1 MNSNALLVV
10 PVILPIL
17 GGALMPLLHLPDKKR
32 NLYLEILVL
41 ITSAITL
48 YCVAVH
54 DPTEGFVLFHLTG
67 NLDFALRLDGMG
79 SVFTCIICIL
89 WPLATLYAFE
99 YMRHEERTTSFF
111 AFYTVTYGVTLG
123 IAMSKNLLT
132 MYLFYELLTLVSVY
146 LVMHPMTKKAIR
158 ASLNYLFYS
167 IGGAAFAF
175 ISLVFILKYGN
186 ANEFVYGGVI
196 SAQNMGGNTNLML
209 MIYLMAFW
217 GFGVKAAIFPFQGW
231 LPMASVAP
239 TPVTALLH
247 AVAVVKAGA
256 FAVMRLTYFC
266 FGPEVIR
273 GTWAHYAVM
282 ILAMVTI
289 VYGSTIAVK
298 ETHFKRRLAYSTV
311 SNLSYILVGA
321 TMMSPLGLLAGL
333 SHMVIHAIMKIGA
346 FFCAGAVLHQ
356 SEKEYIDELDG
367 IGYKMPVVF
376 VTFTIFS
383 LSLTGIPLF
392 AGFISKWNIAE
403 AAMACGRSF
412 PFAYVAV
419 GVLLYSALMTGIYT
433 MTVVIR
439 AWFPRK
445 DYDASALEG
454 VTDPSWNMKLP
465 LILFAVVIVVLGL
478 WSGPLMRVL
487 SQIAHGVF

>member
-1 MNSNALLVV
+1 MNTNALLVV
-10 PVILPIL
+10 PVVLPIL
-17 GGALMPLLHLPDKKR
+17 GGALMPLLRLPNKKR

-41 ITSAITL
+41 ITSAFAL
-48 YCVAVH
+48 YCVANH
-54 DPTEGFVLFHLTG
+54 DPNEGFVLFHLTG

-79 SVFTCIICIL
+79 SVFTCIISLL

-111 AFYTVTYGVTLG
+111 AFYTCTYGVTMG

-132 MYLFYELLTLVSVY
+132 MYLFYELLTLISVY

-158 ASLNYLFYS
+158 ASLSYLYYS

-175 ISLVFILKYGN
+175 ISLVFIIRYGLVH
-186 ANEFVYGGVI
+186 EFTYGGVLTDA
-196 SAQNMGGNTNLML
+196 SVGGNTNLTL
-209 MIYLMAFW
+209 LIYLLAFW

-231 LPMASVAP
+231 LPKASVAP

-256 FAVMRLTYFC
+256 FAVMRLTYYC
-266 FGPEVIR
+266 FGPDVIR

-282 ILAMVTI
+282 IIAMITI
-289 VYGSTIAVK
+289 IYGSTIAVK

-311 SNLSYILVGA
+311 SNLSYILMGV

-333 SHMVIHAIMKIGA
+333 SHMVIHAVMKIGA

-376 VTFTIFS
+376 VTFTIFCM
-383 LSLTGIPLF
+383 SLTGIPLF
-392 AGFISKWNIAE
+392 AGFISKWNIAV
-403 AAMACGRSF
+403 AAMDCGRTF

-439 AWFPRK
+439 AWFPGK
-445 DYDASALEG
+445 DSKVVLSDDIK
-454 VTDPSWNMKLP
+454 DPTWNMKLP
-465 LILFAVVIVVLGL
+465 LILFAIVIIVLGL
-478 WSGPLMRVL
+478 WSGPLMTVL
-487 SQIAHGVF
+487 GQIAGGAM

>member
-1 MNSNALLVV
+1 MNINTLLVF
-10 PVILPIL
+10 PVVLPIL

-41 ITSAITL
+41 LTSAITL
-48 YCVAVH
+48 YCVAFH
-54 DPTEGFVLFHLTG
+54 DPAEGFVLFHLTG

-79 SVFTCIICIL
+79 SVFTCIVALL

-111 AFYTVTYGVTLG
+111 AFYTCTYGVTLG

-132 MYLFYELLTLVSVY
+132 MYLFYELLTLISVY

-158 ASLNYLFYS
+158 ASLSYLYYS

-175 ISLVFILKYGN
+175 ISLVFIIRYGMGN
-186 ANEFVYGGVI
+186 TFTYGGVLG
-196 SAQNMGGNTNLML
+196 SAGVGGNSNLTL
-209 MIYLMAFW
+209 LIYLMAFW
-217 GFGVKAAIFPFQGW
+217 GFGVKAAVFPFQGW
-231 LPMASVAP
+231 LPKASVAP

-256 FAVMRLTYFC
+256 FAVMRLTYYC
-266 FGPEVIR
+266 FGPDVIR

-282 ILAMVTI
+282 AIAMITI
-289 VYGSTIAVK
+289 IYGSTIAVK

-311 SNLSYILVGA
+311 SNLSYILLGA

-333 SHMVIHAIMKIGA
+333 SHMVIHAVMKIGA
-346 FFCAGAVLHQ
+346 FFGAGAVLHQ
-356 SEKEYIDELDG
+356 TGKEYIDELDG
-367 IGYKMPVVF
+367 IGYRMPVVF

-392 AGFISKWNIAE
+392 GGFISKWNIAA
-403 AAMACGRSF
+403 AAMDCGRDF
-412 PFAYVAV
+412 PFAYAAVA
-419 GVLLYSALMTGIYT
+419 VLLYSALMTGIYT
-433 MTVVIR
+433 MTIVVR
-439 AWFPRK
+439 AWFPGKGEAVSGGKEIR
-445 DYDASALEG
+445 
-454 VTDPSWNMKLP
+454 DPSWHMKLP
-465 LILFAVVIVVLGL
+465 LILFAVVIIVLGV
-478 WSGPLMRVL
+478 WSVPLMRVL
-487 SQIAHGVF
+487 GDIAGGLY

>member
-1 MNSNALLVV
+1 MNTNALLVV
-10 PVILPIL
+10 PVVLPIL

-32 NLYLEILVL
+32 NVYLEILVL
-41 ITSAITL
+41 ITSAIAL
-48 YCVAVH
+48 YCVTHH
-54 DPTEGFVLFHLTG
+54 DPSEGFVLFHLTG

-79 SVFTCIICIL
+79 CVFTCIISIL

-99 YMRHEERTTSFF
+99 YMVHEERTTSFF
-111 AFYTVTYGVTLG
+111 AFYTCTYGVTMG

-132 MYLFYELLTLVSVY
+132 MYLFYELLTLISVY

-158 ASLNYLFYS
+158 ASLSYLYYS

-175 ISLVFILKYGN
+175 ISLVFIIRYGLVH
-186 ANEFVYGGVI
+186 EFTYGGVLTEA
-196 SAQNMGGNTNLML
+196 SVGGNTNLTL
-209 MIYLMAFW
+209 LIYLMAFW

-231 LPMASVAP
+231 LPKASVAP

-266 FGPEVIR
+266 FGPDIIR

-282 ILAMVTI
+282 LIAMITI

-311 SNLSYILVGA
+311 SNLSYILMGV

-356 SEKEYIDELDG
+356 SGKEYIDELDG
-367 IGYKMPVVF
+367 IGYRMPVVF

-383 LSLTGIPLF
+383 MSLTGIPLF
-392 AGFISKWNIAE
+392 AGFISKWNIAV
-403 AAMACGRSF
+403 AAMDCGRTF

-439 AWFPRK
+439 AWFPSKNSKVVCGPEIK
-445 DYDASALEG
+445 DP
-454 VTDPSWNMKLP
+454 TWKMKFP
-465 LILFAVVIVVLGL
+465 LILFAIVIIVLGL
-478 WSGPLMRVL
+478 WSGPLMTVL
-487 SQIAHGVF
+487 GEIAGGML